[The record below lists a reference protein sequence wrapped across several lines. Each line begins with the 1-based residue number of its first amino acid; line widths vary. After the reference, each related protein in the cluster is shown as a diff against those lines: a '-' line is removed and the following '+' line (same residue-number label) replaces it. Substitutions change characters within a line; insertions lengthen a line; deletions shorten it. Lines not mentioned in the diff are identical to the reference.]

1 MQSLIKILFILTLVE
16 LFIGGGGRV
25 FEIAGTT
32 LRILLFTINILLAS
46 LLYVYRSYIPR
57 YTLIFVFIVLGSLGF
72 YSLLGLLNGASPAMI
87 GEDIKPLSY
96 LFSIIF
102 FSYYIDRPSRVEL
115 VISLVK
121 KSSILMAIGYITIQ
135 LLFWVGKISFLPFYE
150 YVHTTVSPSDFI
162 FRGTE
167 GLFFYKGFLYMVV
180 GLIFWLH
187 TKSSRF
193 RAIPVLIITIAMILT
208 GTRGFILIFI
218 LLYALFYGIP
228 LLLRL
233 NVKMLILAA
242 VVFFGSLYFF
252 DTTEIG
258 NKALSDSI
266 RIQQIIQVLERINPG
281 SFFIGHG
288 FGIGVPVREVHFEI
302 AYLEIFH
309 KQGVIGLV
317 LWALLLVYL
326 YKAYTVGRNA
336 PDIRKAFLLSFLFVV
351 LLSVTNPFLNNPIG
365 ISLFMIGLASL
376 KVLNKKE
383 KQTDA
388 EACKVHRNENLE

>member
-1 MQSLIKILFILTLVE
+1 MQSLLKILFILTLVE

-25 FEIAGTT
+25 FEFAGTT
-32 LRILLFTINILLAS
+32 LRILLFTLNILLAG
-46 LLYVYRSYIPR
+46 LLYVYRDAIPR
-57 YTLIFVFIVLGSLGF
+57 YVVIIVFVTLASLVFYG
-72 YSLLGLLNGASPAMI
+72 LLGWLNGASAVLI
-87 GEDIKPLSY
+87 AEDIKPLSY

-121 KSSILMAIGYITIQ
+121 KSSIFMAIGYIAIQ
-135 LLFWVGKISFLPFYE
+135 LLIRTGKISFIPFYE
-150 YVHTTVSPSDFI
+150 YVNTVISPSDFI

-187 TKSSRF
+187 TKNSRF
-193 RAIPVLIITIAMILT
+193 RSIPILIITIAMILT
-208 GTRGFILIFI
+208 GTRGFIIMFI

-252 DTTEIG
+252 NTTEIG
-258 NKALSDSI
+258 NKAISDSI
-266 RIQQIIQVLERINPG
+266 RLEQTIQVLERVNPV
-281 SFFIGHG
+281 SFLIGHG

-309 KQGVIGLV
+309 KQGIMGLA
-317 LWALLLVYL
+317 LWALLFVYL
-326 YKAYTVGRNA
+326 YKQYGGGNYA
-336 PDIRKAFLLSFLFVV
+336 PDIRKAYLLSFMFVL

-388 EACKVHRNENLE
+388 GGLQSS

>member
-1 MQSLIKILFILTLVE
+1 
-16 LFIGGGGRV
+16 V
-25 FEIAGTT
+25 FVA
-32 LRILLFTINILLAS
+32 LAS
-46 LLYVYRSYIPR
+46 L
-57 YTLIFVFIVLGSLGF
+57 VFYG
-72 YSLLGLLNGASPAMI
+72 LLGWLNGASAVLI
-87 GEDIKPLSY
+87 AEDIKPLSY

-121 KSSILMAIGYITIQ
+121 KSSIFLAIGYIAIQ
-135 LLFWVGKISFLPFYE
+135 LLIRTGKIGFLPFYE
-150 YVHTTVSPSDFI
+150 YVNTAVSPSDFI

-187 TKSSRF
+187 TKNSRF
-193 RAIPVLIITIAMILT
+193 RSIPILIITIAMILT
-208 GTRGFILIFI
+208 GTRGFIIMFI

-258 NKALSDSI
+258 NKAISDSI
-266 RIQQIIQVLERINPG
+266 RLEQTIQVWERTNPV
-281 SFFIGHG
+281 SFLIGHG

-309 KQGVIGLV
+309 KQGIMGLA

-326 YKAYTVGRNA
+326 YRQYAGGNYA
-336 PDIRKAFLLSFLFVV
+336 PDIRKAFLLSFMFVI
-351 LLSVTNPFLNNPIG
+351 LLSVTNPVLNNPIG
-365 ISLFMIGLASL
+365 ISLFMIGMASL
-376 KVLNKKE
+376 KVLNSWE
-383 KQTDA
+383 KQTFR
-388 EACKVHRNENLE
+388 EGLERSQQWES